1 MQIRRSLNPA
11 LRSAFSAKQRIFR
24 ARPSHRSAIVRTHAL
39 ADTGSAISSRGF
51 CLTGSQQ
58 KLPKARKKKPKRR
71 GRPHRSEGGVKARG
85 RLLDAAEQLFAERGF
100 YGVTTR
106 QVASMADADDA
117 LIYYH
122 FKNKWGLFNAV
133 FERRARVLIT
143 ARHDSLHAYV
153 STGGLKLT
161 AHGAIAAFINPMI
174 ELSQNGDPGWKSYFA
189 LVAQIDNSPWGG
201 EIIHRFFDSN
211 VHELIE
217 ILQRAL
223 PGIPIRELYWAYNFL
238 AGSMMLALSETERV
252 DRLSEGLCRAKDLD
266 EVRTRLVNY
275 CAGGFLAMVT
285 EERLA
290 GRA

>member
-1 MQIRRSLNPA
+1 LTSLE
-11 LRSAFSAKQRIFR
+11 
-24 ARPSHRSAIVRTHAL
+24 H
-39 ADTGSAISSRGF
+39 
-51 CLTGSQQ
+51 
-58 KLPKARKKKPKRR
+58 KLPSKAKKKKPKRR
-71 GRPHRSEGGVKARG
+71 GRPHRSEVGVKARG
-85 RLLDAAEQLFAERGF
+85 RLLDGAELLFAERGF

-106 QVASMADADDA
+106 QVASLAGADDA

-122 FKNKWGLFNAV
+122 FKNKWGLYNAV

-143 ARHDSLHAYV
+143 ARHDSLLAYV
-153 STGGLKLT
+153 ASSGLKLS

-174 ELSQNGDPGWKSYFA
+174 ELSQKGDPGWKSYFA
-189 LVAQIDNSPWGG
+189 LVAQMDNTPWGG

-211 VHELIE
+211 VHELVE
-217 ILQRAL
+217 ILQKAL
-223 PGIPIRELYWAYNFL
+223 PGIPKRELYWAYNFL

-252 DRLSEGLCRAKDLD
+252 DRLSEGLCHAKDLD

>member
-1 MQIRRSLNPA
+1 ME
-11 LRSAFSAKQRIFR
+11 
-24 ARPSHRSAIVRTHAL
+24 
-39 ADTGSAISSRGF
+39 
-51 CLTGSQQ
+51 
-58 KLPKARKKKPKRR
+58 KLPPKARKKKPKRR

-174 ELSQNGDPGWKSYFA
+174 ELSQNGDRGWKSYFA

-217 ILQRAL
+217 ILR
-223 PGIPIRELYWAYNFL
+223 IPQPKSGDDQKRHRDAPHEGPSRPVVADTTDSGKTTLI
-238 AGSMMLALSETERV
+238 GSLTHLSTIQ
-252 DRLSEGLCRAKDLD
+252 LSVG
-266 EVRTRLVNY
+266 TSS
-275 CAGGFLAMVT
+275 
-285 EERLA
+285 
-290 GRA
+290 